1 MGKWLAHSKHN
12 KGVNYYYILL
22 YQGKITA
29 VTTSEGWY
37 KNKNYMK

>member
-22 YQGKITA
+22 YWGKITA